1 MAESTKAK
9 FETVIGAD
17 ATFKGELT
25 FESSANVLGT
35 VEGSIN
41 AKGRIHVAK
50 GADCKATVAAKEVA
64 VEGHIDG
71 NVEAEDRVE
80 ILADGCITGD
90 VVAARMNMAEGA
102 SINGFCRVGVNG
114 ASKASTTTEVKASGD
129 ASGAKPVAAAAAAK
143 KR

>member
-1 MAESTKAK
+1 MAETTKEQ

-25 FESSANVLGT
+25 FDSSANVLGK

-50 GADCKATVAAKEVA
+50 GADCKATVSAKEVA

-80 ILADGCITGD
+80 ILANGCITGD

-114 ASKASTTTEVKASGD
+114 AAKSATTTEVKATSD
-129 ASGAKPVAAAAAAK
+129 STESKPVAAAAK